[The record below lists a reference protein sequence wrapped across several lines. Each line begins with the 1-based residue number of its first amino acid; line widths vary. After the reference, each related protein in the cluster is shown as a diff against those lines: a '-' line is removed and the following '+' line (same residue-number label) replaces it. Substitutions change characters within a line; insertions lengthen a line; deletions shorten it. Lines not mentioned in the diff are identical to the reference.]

1 LSELGDLLAPYEIWL
16 WWIAGI
22 ALAISI
28 GTLVHRAIFLAIE
41 RIDAFHLRPIRIAL
55 LARVKKPTRIIFPLL
70 AIIMVMPLLPSSDA
84 EKGNIQHIA
93 GLIAIALIGWG
104 TLIAISFL
112 EDLVAARYS
121 IDEHDNLRAR
131 SIRTQSQMLRRVSAV
146 IITVITI
153 GFMLMTFPE
162 IRRLG
167 LSLFASAGI
176 AGLIIGMAAR
186 PALSNLIAGL
196 QIALTEPI
204 RIDDVVIVEGEWG
217 RIEEIG
223 TTYVVIKIWDLRRMV
238 VPLSYFIEKPFQNWT
253 RVSADI
259 LGSVFLYTDYTVPV
273 EALRE
278 ELTNILKSTKLW
290 DGTVNVLQMSDAKE
304 HTIEIRALM
313 SARNSSDQW
322 DLRCFVRER
331 LIAFL
336 QKNYPEA
343 LPRTRAEFQ
352 PVRDDETKAEE
363 RRERNVAADRPPTPE
378 AAAPPAHP
386 LTGGAKV

>member
-1 LSELGDLLAPYEIWL
+1 V
-16 WWIAGI
+16 
-22 ALAISI
+22 
-28 GTLVHRAIFLAIE
+28 LVI
-41 RIDAFHLRPIRIAL
+41 
-55 LARVKKPTRIIFPLL
+55 V
-70 AIIMVMPLLPSSDA
+70 
-84 EKGNIQHIA
+84 
-93 GLIAIALIGWG
+93 
-104 TLIAISFL
+104 
-112 EDLVAARYS
+112 
-121 IDEHDNLRAR
+121 
-131 SIRTQSQMLRRVSAV
+131 
-146 IITVITI
+146 ITV

-176 AGLIIGMAAR
+176 AGLVIGMAAR

-223 TTYVVIKIWDLRRMV
+223 TTYVVVKIWDLRRMV

-278 ELTNILKSTKLW
+278 ELTRILKSTQLW
-290 DGTVNVLQMSDAKE
+290 DGTVNVLQLSDARE
-304 HTIEIRALM
+304 HTVEVRALM

-352 PVRDDETKAEE
+352 RTRDIETKAEE
-363 RRERNVAADRPPTPE
+363 RRERNIAADRPPTPE
-378 AAAPPAHP
+378 AADPPSQP